1 MVVDLDFKRF
11 VCKYFW
17 VQGMFGI
24 LVLNFTSCA
33 ENYDPATRLLPISV
47 LFHPLVKIPQKFIV
61 LELGVVGQKR
71 KKREVLCNL
80 VRGHNRYL
88 VSAQQESAGGRDFLA
103 RASNL
108 AEADIAK

>member
-1 MVVDLDFKRF
+1 MIPRRDFF
-11 VCKYFW
+11 QFPCY
-17 VQGMFGI
+17 
-24 LVLNFTSCA
+24 
-33 ENYDPATRLLPISV
+33 
-47 LFHPLVKIPQKFIV
+47 FHPLVKIPQKFIV
-61 LELGVVGQKR
+61 LELGDEGQKR